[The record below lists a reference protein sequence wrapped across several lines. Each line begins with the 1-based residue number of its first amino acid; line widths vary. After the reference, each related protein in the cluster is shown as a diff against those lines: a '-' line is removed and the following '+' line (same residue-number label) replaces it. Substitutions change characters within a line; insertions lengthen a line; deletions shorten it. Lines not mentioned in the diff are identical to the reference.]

1 MLRIITSCME
11 CTVNMDLRIHY
22 GEINRGE
29 GTIREPVESGTNLG
43 SGRAVFTSAA
53 VDTNGQVDTELLYCS
68 SRKTDRTLFVNGK
81 ICCISFAILSAFI
94 HSRAQRFTVS
104 FHS

>member
-1 MLRIITSCME
+1 
-11 CTVNMDLRIHY
+11 
-22 GEINRGE
+22 
-29 GTIREPVESGTNLG
+29 
-43 SGRAVFTSAA
+43 